1 MRMDRAIRMKN
12 VEQLCLDDPLADAV
26 SAKTETADVA
36 VLLPSIKLRHA
47 ERITG
52 EFVMPARDGVYAE
65 FPSDL
70 EPRLAAA
77 LRGRGIHRLYSHQL
91 ATWNAIRAGQHAVVV
106 TPTASGKTLCY
117 NLPVLQAAMNPNGL
131 TDRELQALSS
141 SGLAASAPEFNPPMF
156 ASAPADPSW
165 RQSHPN
171 GLTER
176 ELQGLSSSN
185 LAVWQ
190 APNGSANTALASTD
204 QASVAWTTS
213 KETFSARLAKFFH
226 TNGAPAGT
234 QW

>member
-1 MRMDRAIRMKN
+1 MFRKPYSLSK
-12 VEQLCLDDPLADAV
+12 QLVVATALALGTSGLALADD
-26 SAKTETADVA
+26 SSMSRLGGD
-36 VLLPSIKLRHA
+36 S
-47 ERITG
+47 
-52 EFVMPARDGVYAE
+52 YAY
-65 FPSDL
+65 FNQPV
-70 EPRLAAA
+70 PRNAAA
-77 LRGRGIHRLYSHQL
+77 SPTWRQSH
-91 ATWNAIRAGQHAVVV
+91 
-106 TPTASGKTLCY
+106 
-117 NLPVLQAAMNPNGL
+117 PNGL
-131 TDRELQALSS
+131 TDHELQALSS

-190 APNGSANTALASTD
+190 APNGSESTALASTG